1 MCLAHSAALKKLFSG
16 SMDRSIRVWDLS
28 FHEPLCD
35 GELKGHRGGVI
46 GMAVSRNKLVSGS
59 SDHTL
64 KVWDLATMKEERKLL
79 GHAGPVHGVILL
91 NDMALTVSQDKSI
104 KIWDVR
110 SAELVTSIETKSR
123 GQYGMAIHE
132 LKLLSA
138 SGSKIYSWDLR
149 KTAAATMNE
158 QQRMDFGRFDTLTGN
173 ASGVYG
179 HQMVADRLYTSA
191 VDNSVRLWDL
201 RSLQV
206 KSKIVG
212 HSDFVRALA
221 SAGERLITAADDKT
235 IRIWDLEFHDCAKVL
250 KGHTSYINALLCAR
264 ARLFSASMD
273 KTIKIWE

>member
-1 MCLAHSAALKKLFSG
+1 
-16 SMDRSIRVWDLS
+16 
-28 FHEPLCD
+28 
-35 GELKGHRGGVI
+35 
-46 GMAVSRNKLVSGS
+46 
-59 SDHTL
+59 
-64 KVWDLATMKEERKLL
+64 MKEERKLL

-212 HSDFVRALA
+212 HMLIYMTHIHVYVYIRRLQVKSKIVGHSDFVRSLA
-221 SAGERLITAADDKT
+221 TAGEPLIHAA
-235 IRIWDLEFHDCAKVL
+235 L
-250 KGHTSYINALLCAR
+250 
-264 ARLFSASMD
+264 
-273 KTIKIWE
+273 